1 MHSNVS
7 VLYRKEV
14 SSFFNSPVAYI
25 TLIVFLVIN
34 AWFFTST
41 FFLINESDLRTL
53 FSVIPIFYLFFI
65 PAITMG
71 LIARERNSDTM
82 ELLTTIPISDS
93 EIIIGKFL
101 AALTLIGTAL
111 LFTLV
116 HFFSLLIVGNNIDIG
131 AIISGYLGLLIV
143 GAAYAAVGTFSSTIT
158 SNQIVAFLISFLVIF
173 IFFILDKILIFI
185 PGFLS
190 SIFQY
195 LSIDYHLSN
204 ISRGVID
211 SRNII
216 YLGSII
222 AFFLLLSIRTLEMR
236 RWR

>member
-1 MHSNVS
+1 MHSNIS

-14 SSFFNSPVAYI
+14 SSFFNSPIAYI

-101 AALTLIGTAL
+101 AVLTLIGTAL

-116 HFFSLLIVGNNIDIG
+116 HFFH
-131 AIISGYLGLLIV
+131 
-143 GAAYAAVGTFSSTIT
+143 F
-158 SNQIVAFLISFLVIF
+158 
-173 IFFILDKILIFI
+173 
-185 PGFLS
+185 
-190 SIFQY
+190 
-195 LSIDYHLSN
+195 
-204 ISRGVID
+204 
-211 SRNII
+211 
-216 YLGSII
+216 
-222 AFFLLLSIRTLEMR
+222 
-236 RWR
+236 